1 MKDIFLK
8 IAGVTSEREFYSLYP
23 DEQSFMKKH
32 GKEFKKAQ
40 VGGVFSPS
48 TWNAIN
54 TGMEEMN
61 ILDKYKFTPGTFAS
75 DELPVYEQ
83 PMNTKNDY
91 SYLKQ
96 ASTANTFSP
105 KEKTPI
111 NWAQGIPIVSDVVK
125 GVQMLKEEEKQLL
138 KASQWEGVSD
148 VMADAAAMKG
158 EPIRRKYLRPEDNVN
173 TGEEFFPIYGVGTN
187 ALAKYGKTIAQNGF
201 MSALGQFN
209 DNGGGQLLNSI
220 ATQLS
225 GGESAGSV
233 LGGAVGDAIGMIPG
247 VGPIAKMA
255 IKPITSV
262 IGNIIDTNPE
272 KTEKA
277 KRNMD
282 RNITQ
287 MMFSSM
293 PTNAYMR
300 TGGNIRQNSNMDGDL
315 QVYDGNAETMSYNPY
330 NGETVMFNGPSH
342 AEGGMDIKYGQNGVE
357 VEGGEPA
364 METPNKELVVFG
376 DLNIPKQFHPEA
388 RGRKFKNYVADI
400 SKQEEKQNKI
410 VEKATLKAGEK
421 TVNSSIDKLTINSSL
436 AMIEGANMKLKKFAD
451 EKQKL
456 ASLQQAINDTAK
468 EMGMNPNSL
477 SKGKLKAQTGWTGDS
492 LLDVNYPSVPPAFAN
507 YADNAALMSILWI
520 NKLMDEGK
528 YDDYKKVE
536 DEIDIYGN
544 YKYKGLI
551 DWAKKT
557 GITKNNSVPQ
567 NTKSTD
573 KKQNINSIE
582 IEQTKTTPNKATIS
596 NSPKKGTWIDYTP
609 QEKADEIFRG
619 ENYDKLWAPKR
630 DSAFSNPETAQKV
643 ISALEN
649 YTGADANDVK
659 AILAREKTFEGK
671 VAKAKQLASDKK
683 IGPYHTILNSII
695 DNVSLEGNLNIGEEA
710 DYLPEPDLNPVYTPN
725 TDFPRY
731 EVPKKKDY
739 WNTAMTAIGSLMPYL
754 RPSDVEDLDSRQLM
768 GEMYALT
775 DHVEPVQ
782 SQLYH
787 PELGVPYDISLQDI
801 LNENR
806 ASTKAA
812 QRLTANNPAAQAM
825 IASQEYGANEKVLGE
840 QFRLNQAMKD
850 KVYSENRN
858 ALNQAQLTNLGI
870 LDKQYERQETAKS
883 KTKANIQSALN
894 SISSKYLQNQLENR
908 TLATYENL
916 YNYRFDPNYRAWNYN
931 PPRTWNIEGEYDHPL
946 SNIPSDKTVAYIK
959 NEKGE
964 DEAYQLVK
972 IPKSKSKNPNSRNG
986 DILKMVKNL

>member
-8 IAGVTSEREFYSLYP
+8 IAGVTSEKEFYKLFP

-40 VGGVFSPS
+40 TGGVFSPS

-61 ILDKYKFTPGTFAS
+61 LLDKYKFAPGTFAS
-75 DELPVYEQ
+75 DELPVHEQ

-125 GVQMLKEEEKQLL
+125 GVQMLKEEKKQLA
-138 KASQWEGVSD
+138 KARQWEGVSN
-148 VMADAAAMKG
+148 VMADAASMKG
-158 EPIRRKYLRPEDNVN
+158 EPIRRKYSRPEDNIN

-209 DNGGGQLLNSI
+209 DNGGGQLLNST

-287 MMFSSM
+287 MMFSQM

-300 TGGNIRQNSNMDGDL
+300 TGGNLRQNSNMGGDL

-388 RGRKFKNYVADI
+388 GGRKFKNYVADI

-421 TVNSSIDKLTINSSL
+421 TINSPIDKLTINSSL

-456 ASLQQAINDTAK
+456 ASLQQAINDTAE

-477 SKGKLKAQTGWTGDS
+477 SKGKLKAQHGYTSRYGLEPWKGNTRIPPTG
-492 LLDVNYPSVPPAFAN
+492 
-507 YADNAALMSILWI
+507 NATASTYTAQQW
-520 NKLMDEGK
+520 
-528 YDDYKKVE
+528 
-536 DEIDIYGN
+536 DEIADALGFKGKGNKEFQQFLMTDPRTKDIVKKRHQELYHKDPFIDNMLGYGYAAPELSKLARN
-544 YKYKGLI
+544 TSPIQPLSIKG
-551 DWAKKT
+551 T
-557 GITKNNSVPQ
+557 EGV
-567 NTKSTD
+567 KSLD
-573 KKQNINSIE
+573 LSKMKREPLPIE
-582 IEQTKTTPNKATIS
+582 SDDSTKT
-596 NSPKKGTWIDYTP
+596 
-609 QEKADEIFRG
+609 
-619 ENYDKLWAPKR
+619 
-630 DSAFSNPETAQKV
+630 
-643 ISALEN
+643 
-649 YTGADANDVK
+649 
-659 AILAREKTFEGK
+659 
-671 VAKAKQLASDKK
+671 
-683 IGPYHTILNSII
+683 
-695 DNVSLEGNLNIGEEA
+695 
-710 DYLPEPDLNPVYTPN
+710 
-725 TDFPRY
+725 
-731 EVPKKKDY
+731 DY

-754 RPSDVEDLDSRQLM
+754 RPSDIEDLDPRQLA

-782 SQLYH
+782 AQQYRPQLN
-787 PELGVPYDISLQDI
+787 VPYDISLQDV

-806 ASTKAA
+806 ATTRAA
-812 QRLTANNPAAQAM
+812 QKLAGYNPAAQAM

-916 YNYRFDPNYRAWNYN
+916 YNYRFDPRFRAWNYN
-931 PPRTWNIEGEYDHPL
+931 SPATWNLEGDYDHPL

>member
-8 IAGVTSEREFYSLYP
+8 IAGVNSEKEFYKLFP
-23 DEQSFMKKH
+23 DEESFMKKH
-32 GKEFKKAQ
+32 GRDFKKAQ
-40 VGGVFSPS
+40 AGGIYKDENPYVSADYFDPS
-48 TWNAIN
+48 
-54 TGMEEMN
+54 
-61 ILDKYKFTPGTFAS
+61 KYKFTPGTFAS
-75 DELPVYEQ
+75 DELPEYEQ
-83 PMNTKNDY
+83 PLNTKNDY

-96 ASTANTFSP
+96 LSTANMASP
-105 KEKTPI
+105 KEKTPV
-111 NWAQGIPIVSDVVK
+111 NWAQGIPLIGNVVK
-125 GVQMLKEEEKQLL
+125 GVQMLHDEKQQLA
-138 KASQWEGVSD
+138 KAKQWEGVSD

-158 EPIRRKYLRPEDNVN
+158 EPIHRKYLRPEDNIN

-187 ALAKYGKTIAQNGF
+187 PLAKNGTVIAQDGI
-201 MSALGQFN
+201 SAALSAF
-209 DNGGGQLLNSI
+209 DSAGGTQSLNSML
-220 ATQLS
+220 TYLG
-225 GGESAGSV
+225 GGESGGSTIGGTVGGTAGQ
-233 LGGAVGDAIGMIPG
+233 LIGNVIAPG
-247 VGPIAKMA
+247 VGGQVGKMVGQLA
-255 IKPITSV
+255 GTG
-262 IGNIIDTNPE
+262 IGNLIDTRPE
-272 KTEKA
+272 KTKKA
-277 KRNMD
+277 RQNMD
-282 RNITQ
+282 RNLIQTA
-287 MMFSSM
+287 FSNM
-293 PTNAYMR
+293 PSNAYMR
-300 TGGNIRQNSNMDGDL
+300 TGGNVRQNSMDNL
-315 QVYDGNAETMSYNPY
+315 QVYEGEAEPLSYNPY
-330 NGETVMFNGPSH
+330 NGETVMFRGPSH

-364 METPNKELVVFG
+364 TKTPNNELVVFG
-376 DLNIPKQFHPEA
+376 DLKIPKEFYPDA
-388 RGRKFKNYVADI
+388 NGRKFKHYVADI
-400 SKQEEKQNKI
+400 SKQEDKQTKI
-410 VEKATLKAGEK
+410 IEKATEK
-421 TVNSSIDKLTINSSL
+421 IGGTPMVTPIDRLSFNANM

-456 ASLQQAINDTAK
+456 SSLQQAINDTAE
-468 EMGMNPNSL
+468 EMGLNASHL
-477 SKGKLKAQTGWTGDS
+477 SSGKIKAQTGWTGDN
-492 LLDVNYPSVPPAFAN
+492 LLDVNYTAVPPAFAN

-536 DEIDIYGN
+536 NETDIYGN
-544 YKYKGLI
+544 YEYKGLI

-557 GITKNNSVPQ
+557 GITKNNSIPQ
-567 NTKSTD
+567 NIKPID
-573 KKQNINSIE
+573 KKQNINSIK
-582 IEQTKTTPNKATIS
+582 IEQTKTAPNKATTS
-596 NSPKKGTWIDYTP
+596 NSPKKGTWIDYIS

-695 DNVSLEGNLNIGEEA
+695 DNVSSTDGLISIEEN

-725 TDFPRY
+725 TEFPRY
-731 EVPKKKDY
+731 ELPKKKNY
-739 WNTAMTAIGSLMPYL
+739 WNDALTAVGSLMPYL
-754 RPSDVEDLDSRQLM
+754 RPSDVETLDPRQLS
-768 GEMYALT
+768 GEMLALT

-812 QRLTANNPAAQAM
+812 QRLTANNPAAQAI
-825 IASQEYGANEKVLGE
+825 IAAQEYGANEKVLGE

-858 ALNQAQLTNLGI
+858 TLNQAQLTNLGI

-916 YNYRFDPNYRAWNYN
+916 YNYRFDPKFRAWNYN
-931 PPRTWNIEGEYDHPL
+931 PPATFDIEGAYDQPL
-946 SNIPSDKTVAYIK
+946 SNIPSDKEVIYRKNSQGEYEPYDIAKVAAK
-959 NEKGE
+959 KKT
-964 DEAYQLVK
+964 APAK
-972 IPKSKSKNPNSRNG
+972 NG
-986 DILKMVKNL
+986 DILKMIKNL